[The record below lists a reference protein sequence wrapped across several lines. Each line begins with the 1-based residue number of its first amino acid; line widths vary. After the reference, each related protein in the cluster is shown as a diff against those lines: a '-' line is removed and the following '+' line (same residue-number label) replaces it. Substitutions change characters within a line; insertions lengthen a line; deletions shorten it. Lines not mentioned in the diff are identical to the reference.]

1 MAHHIAAWL
10 GIPIGIVIAA
20 MVILR
25 KRGMELRARRQ
36 QAREASRPAPRQ
48 RPDDAGGVRLT
59 AVAIFVPGI
68 GPAWRAVPHL
78 GARCRCAGG

>member
-25 KRGMELRARRQ
+25 KRGMELRAPPPAGPRDQPVGAAAAARRCM
-36 QAREASRPAPRQ
+36 S
-48 RPDDAGGVRLT
+48 
-59 AVAIFVPGI
+59 
-68 GPAWRAVPHL
+68 
-78 GARCRCAGG
+78 

>member
-36 QAREASRPAPRQ
+36 QAREGSPA
-48 RPDDAGGVRLT
+48 DA
-59 AVAIFVPGI
+59 AA
-68 GPAWRAVPHL
+68 A
-78 GARCRCAGG
+78 ARRCLS